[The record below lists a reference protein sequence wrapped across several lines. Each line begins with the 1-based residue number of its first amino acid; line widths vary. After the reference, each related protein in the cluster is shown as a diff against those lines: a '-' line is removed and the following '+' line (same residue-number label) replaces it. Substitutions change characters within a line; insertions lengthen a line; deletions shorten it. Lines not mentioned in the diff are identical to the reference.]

1 MTLPGCGSFDSLRSL
16 NRPEGGSLNKPEG
29 GGSRLHNAVSTRSA
43 VSVWGG
49 WPGADWQG
57 GYGFVV
63 VFVTHRS
70 AGLVVG
76 AFSKTCPFIDGEP
89 VTALSAALA

>member
-1 MTLPGCGSFDSLRSL
+1 MLSFVGSASVMNGHD
-16 NRPEGGSLNKPEG
+16 GGAAPRTGHDPLH
-29 GGSRLHNAVSTRSA
+29 SRLVSTRSA